1 MAKIKDMFAELV
13 ACGLLVILF
22 LGIFTVSAAVA
33 SGLAV
38 FLGGS
43 WIAKI
48 IGLVAGVLVGIMLYD
63 DVKAKLM

>member
-33 SGLAV
+33 SGLAM

-48 IGLVAGVLVGIMLYD
+48 IGLVAGLLVGIMIYD

>member
-48 IGLVAGVLVGIMLYD
+48 IGLIAGLLVGIMIYD

>member
-1 MAKIKDMFAELV
+1 MSKIKDIFEELV
-13 ACGLLVILF
+13 ACGLLALFF
-22 LGIFTVSAAVA
+22 LGIFAVSAAVA
-33 SGLAV
+33 SGLAM

-48 IGLVAGVLVGIMLYD
+48 IGLVAGLLVGIMLYD

>member
-33 SGLAV
+33 SGLAM

-48 IGLVAGVLVGIMLYD
+48 IGLVAGVLVGIMIYD